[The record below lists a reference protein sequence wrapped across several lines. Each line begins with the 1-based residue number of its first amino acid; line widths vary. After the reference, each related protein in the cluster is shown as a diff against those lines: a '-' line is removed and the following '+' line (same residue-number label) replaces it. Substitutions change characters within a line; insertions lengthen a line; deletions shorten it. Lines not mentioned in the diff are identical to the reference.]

1 MTFLEWEGI
10 EDDFDE
16 DFLFDCFDE
25 ELCDE
30 KYKKTCILHNF
41 YVYIPPILE
50 KGSFQRKSSSMEEKY
65 NVRVLY
71 HYYY

>member
-1 MTFLEWEGI
+1 MTFLEWTGI

-30 KYKKTCILHNF
+30 NYKKTYFLHNL
-41 YVYIPPILE
+41 YVYIPPI
-50 KGSFQRKSSSMEEKY
+50 Q
-65 NVRVLY
+65 
-71 HYYY
+71 